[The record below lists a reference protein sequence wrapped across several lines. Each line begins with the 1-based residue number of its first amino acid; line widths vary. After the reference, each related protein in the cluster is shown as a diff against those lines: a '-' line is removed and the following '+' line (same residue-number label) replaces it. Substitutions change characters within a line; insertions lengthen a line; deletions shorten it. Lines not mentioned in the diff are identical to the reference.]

1 MSDFFTT
8 PVIWF
13 IIGLIMILLEFA
25 LPGVIILFFGIGA
38 WITAFLTWVLNI
50 GINGQLFIFIVSSLV
65 LLISLRRWVK
75 NIFFGQIESSQ
86 KPGEN
91 LEDLL
96 GENAVVTQPI
106 KAGSGKVRFRGT
118 DWKARADQQIE
129 KGRVVRIIDKKSITL
144 IVEPIKK
151 EEEEK

>member
-1 MSDFFTT
+1 MDTFFTT

-25 LPGVIILFFGIGA
+25 LPGVIIIFFGIGA
-38 WITAFLTWVLNI
+38 WITAILSWIFVL
-50 GINGQLFIFIVSSLV
+50 GINNQLKVFIISSLV
-65 LLISLRRWVK
+65 LLISLRKWLK
-75 NIFFGQIESSQ
+75 NIFYGQIESSQ

-96 GENAVVTQPI
+96 GEEAIVTRPI
-106 KAGSGKVRFRGT
+106 KTGSGKVRFRGT
-118 DWKARADQQIE
+118 DWKAKSKHPIPKDE
-129 KGRVVRIIDKKSITL
+129 VVKIIDKESITL